1 MASGLRTVNVSRT
14 PSMCWAVLC
23 MLSGAQLCDFMD
35 CIPPGSCI
43 RGIFQAKILEWV
55 GVCSSSGIFQTQGLN
70 PCLLCLLPWQVDS
83 LLPSYL
89 VSPCAKHF
97 ARNLCGWPRY
107 MSWFS
112 SLKRRFRKLS
122 NRPGFLGCGQP
133 PKRSVYCSDWGWIL
147 ALLCTT
153 MGSWGDYLKFLESQ
167 LLMGNIYLEYI
178 SQALAT

>member
-133 PKRSVYCSDWGWIL
+133 PKRSVYCSDWGRIL